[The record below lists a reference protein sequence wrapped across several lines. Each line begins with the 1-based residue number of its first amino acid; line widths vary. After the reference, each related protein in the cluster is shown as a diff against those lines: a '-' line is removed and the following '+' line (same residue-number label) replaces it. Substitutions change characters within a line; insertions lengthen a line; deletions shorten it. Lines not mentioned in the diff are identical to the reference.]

1 MTINTLLRLPF
12 RLGLALAL
20 PFALAGCGS
29 PSDAVF
35 DSQTG
40 EAIGETGQALTL
52 QDHINI
58 CNQDARVKLGLVS
71 LDVCVGADLFFREP
85 FAGNGRTCAS
95 CHPVA
100 NNYTI
105 DPAFIATLPATDKLF
120 VAEQVPALAQLEKPA
135 LMRQF
140 GLILENVDGLQD
152 PTNKFVM
159 RSVPHC
165 FSLGTSVTAQ
175 AVPNDGTTRP
185 PNERTGWS
193 GDGAPNNGELRDFQT
208 GAITQHY
215 TKSLGRVNGT
225 DFVLANSDELDKIV
239 AFTRTIGR
247 TNELTLTSV
256 SLTDANAEAG
266 RTTFLSAP
274 ARCNGCHNNA
284 GANVAAA
291 FNRNFNTG
299 VERSRVAS
307 LNTQGIPFDGGF
319 GNGTVFNFDANGDG
333 INDSFGNGTFN
344 TPPLIEAADTGPFF
358 HTNAFNSIEDAVTF
372 YTTAAFAQSPA
383 GAGVAIPLTA
393 TDIANLGKFL
403 RVINVAFNAQLA
415 MARINAAVS
424 IIDGLQ
430 NQSLDVQNGLL
441 TLAAA
446 EVQDGIDDL
455 SPFALLNL
463 SARIQLTVAKSFLQ
477 SASSQTLASLR
488 RSFAITALNDITT
501 ANNSLGTGMT
511 FTMGQGTLMF

>member
-1 MTINTLLRLPF
+1 MSKNISRFRLPF
-12 RLGLALAL
+12 SLAFLLPVAL
-20 PFALAGCGS
+20 SGCGS
-29 PSDAVF
+29 P
-35 DSQTG
+35 G
-40 EAIGETGQALTL
+40 ELTTNGGADEVIGQSEQGLTL
-52 QDHINI
+52 QDRIAA
-58 CNQDARVKLGLVS
+58 CNLDPRVTLGLVS
-71 LDVCVGADLFFREP
+71 ADVCVGADLFFREP
-85 FAGNGRTCAS
+85 FGGNGRTCGS
-95 CHPVA
+95 CHPVG

-105 DPAFIATLPATDKLF
+105 DPAFIATLPSTDKLF

-135 LMRQF
+135 IMRQF
-140 GLILENVDGLQD
+140 GLILENVDGTQD

-208 GAITQHY
+208 GAIMQHY
-215 TKSLGRVNGT
+215 TKSLSRVSGT
-225 DFVLANSDELDKIV
+225 DFVLATSDELDKIV

-247 TNELTLTSV
+247 TNELTLTGV

-266 RTTFLSAP
+266 RVTFLSAA

-299 VERSRVAS
+299 VERSRVAT
-307 LNTQGIPFDGGF
+307 LNTQNIPFDGGF
-319 GNGTVFNFDANGDG
+319 GAGTVFNFDANGDG
-333 INDSFGNGTFN
+333 INDSIGNGTFN

-358 HTNAFNSIEDAVTF
+358 HTNAFKTIEDAVTF
-372 YTTAAFAQSPA
+372 YTTASFAQSPA
-383 GAGVAIPLTA
+383 GAGAAIPLTA

-403 RVINVAFNAQLA
+403 RTLNVAFNSQIAI
-415 MARINAAVS
+415 ARINASVA
-424 IIDGLQ
+424 ITTALQ
-430 NQSLDVQNGLL
+430 NQSVSVQNTLL

-446 EVQDGIDDL
+446 EVQDAIDDL
-455 SPFALLNL
+455 SPFPLFYLN
-463 SARIQLTVAKSFLQ
+463 ARIQLTVARSFLQ
-477 SASSQTLASLR
+477 SAASQTLPSLR
-488 RSFAITALNDITT
+488 TSFANTALSNINT
-501 ANNSLGTGMT
+501 ANTSLGTGMG